1 MYGNGVFMKIALMGG
16 TGYLKELN
24 GLFRKEADILFFIDN
39 HAPLSGNVIL
49 NKKVY
54 SPYDFPDNNVDFII
68 IFIYDSGPV
77 KRQLMDLGV
86 AENRIIEF
94 CAPDLDLS
102 IYKNIF
108 ELDAAETLRL
118 KISINHRNRRIREL
132 EECIILMERN
142 YLHEAADKLKK
153 GKVRLPKVC
162 SVEDTCK
169 KLIADRCSISRYG
182 DGEFELIFGNA
193 KDIYQ
198 SGNAQLAGRLKE
210 ILTSSLPDHIVAI
223 ASDYGSLEQYR
234 EQTRTSIRR
243 YMTPEKREQHYA
255 LLNMDK
261 EYYNAYISRPYV
273 IYPRDQREQAA
284 GRFHALKQI
293 WDQQDVLFVE
303 GDKTRMGVGNDLFC
317 NAKSISR
324 ILAPNENAYDVYDE
338 ILHAALQYGKNKLIL
353 LALGPSATVLA
364 YDLAEAGYRALDIG
378 HLDLEYEWFLKGEG
392 HSYIAHKYN
401 NEMFG
406 DTRVIPVYD
415 QCYEDSVV
423 CTVGISVC

>member
-1 MYGNGVFMKIALMGG
+1 
-16 TGYLKELN
+16 
-24 GLFRKEADILFFIDN
+24 
-39 HAPLSGNVIL
+39 
-49 NKKVY
+49 
-54 SPYDFPDNNVDFII
+54 
-68 IFIYDSGPV
+68 
-77 KRQLMDLGV
+77 
-86 AENRIIEF
+86 
-94 CAPDLDLS
+94 
-102 IYKNIF
+102 
-108 ELDAAETLRL
+108 
-118 KISINHRNRRIREL
+118 
-132 EECIILMERN
+132 MERN

-293 WDQQDVLFVE
+293 WDKGLLYKGFKIVPYCPRCGKKLDWKLF
-303 GDKTRMGVGNDLFC
+303 
-317 NAKSISR
+317 
-324 ILAPNENAYDVYDE
+324 
-338 ILHAALQYGKNKLIL
+338 Q
-353 LALGPSATVLA
+353 
-364 YDLAEAGYRALDIG
+364 
-378 HLDLEYEWFLKGEG
+378 
-392 HSYIAHKYN
+392 
-401 NEMFG
+401 
-406 DTRVIPVYD
+406 
-415 QCYEDSVV
+415 
-423 CTVGISVC
+423 